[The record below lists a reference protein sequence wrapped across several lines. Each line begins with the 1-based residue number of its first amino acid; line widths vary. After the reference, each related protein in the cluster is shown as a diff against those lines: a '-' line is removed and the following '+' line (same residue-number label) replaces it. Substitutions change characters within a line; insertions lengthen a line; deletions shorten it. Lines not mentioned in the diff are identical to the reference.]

1 MGAATLF
8 CSILTTATLSSPLRP
23 SHRQLHRPL
32 TRISLRRI
40 ELPTLLVRPGTRNPT
55 VCASLEAKDDPLPS
69 ICESDGN
76 NAPETTAPAAPAELF
91 SNWTPPRYVWR
102 GLTVLVLA
110 GQVFFRAFRGR
121 VHWKNCLQQ
130 LERVGPRSVG
140 VCVLTASFVGM
151 AFTIQFVRE
160 FTRLGLNRSVGGV
173 LALAFSRE
181 LSPVVTSIVI
191 AGRIGSAFAAELGTM
206 QVSEQTDTLRV
217 LGSNPVDYLVTPR
230 VIACCVALPFLT
242 LICFTIGMAASA
254 LLADGVY
261 DVSINIILDSARRAL
276 RPWDIISA
284 MIKSNVFGGII
295 AVVSCAWG
303 VTTHGGAE
311 GVGESTT
318 SAVVVSLVSIFIAD
332 FFLSYCFFQGA
343 GDSLKYAMG

>member
-8 CSILTTATLSSPLRP
+8 FFTPTTATLSSPLRP
-23 SHRQLHRPL
+23 SHRQLHRPFTTL
-32 TRISLRRI
+32 GLRRI
-40 ELPTLLVRPGTRNPT
+40 QIPTLLVRPRTRNRT
-55 VCASLEAKDDPLPS
+55 VGASLEAEDDPLPS
-69 ICESDGN
+69 LCVSDGN
-76 NAPETTAPAAPAELF
+76 NAPETNGPAAPAELF

-206 QVSEQTDTLRV
+206 QVSEQMDTLRV

-230 VIACCVALPFLT
+230 VIACSLALPFLT

-261 DVSINIILDSARRAL
+261 GVSINIILDSARKAL

-303 VTTHGGAE
+303 VTTHGGAQ

-318 SAVVVSLVSIFIAD
+318 SAVVVSLVSIFMAD